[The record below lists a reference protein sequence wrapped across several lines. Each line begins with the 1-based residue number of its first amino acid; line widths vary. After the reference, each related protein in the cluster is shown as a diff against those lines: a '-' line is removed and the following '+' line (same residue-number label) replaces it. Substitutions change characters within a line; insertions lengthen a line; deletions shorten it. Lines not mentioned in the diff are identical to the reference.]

1 MKEISHIFWRNT
13 MKRTVCWQTLIA
25 FVLVLTVQTVLN
37 GQEATGKIIGT
48 VSDPQGA
55 VIPGA
60 KVTATSTGSQTS
72 QVSREAV
79 TDEDGNYQIPALPI
93 GTYRVTVERDG
104 FKKFV
109 SDGNKLQINQILRIE
124 SSLELGSPSESVD
137 VTGQAVAV
145 ETVNPTLGR
154 SVTSRPIL
162 DLPLNGRN
170 VLSLALLQPGVSEN
184 NSSDTGAGTFN
195 IGGGRADSVT
205 FLLDGGLNNNLLS
218 NRVVFN
224 PNPDTVAEFRILT
237 SNYTAEYG
245 RNAGGIIS
253 VVTKS
258 GTNDLSFSLF
268 EFLRNDALNA
278 NSFFNKRD
286 GLPRDVLKR
295 NQFGGT
301 VSGPIFFPRFGEG
314 GRKLLDGRNK
324 AFFFFSY
331 QGQRQISTT
340 TTSSVAVFTPA
351 ELGGDFSHSNSSR
364 TGPDTGVVAFLNANP
379 QYQANPALRAQG
391 IIDPLRINT
400 IARNYITAG
409 LIPTS
414 ASGRLK
420 SQGGATSNN
429 DEFTAKLDFNVRSKD
444 KLAITLGRTK
454 LDALNPFTY
463 ANVPGFPTSTGGVR
477 QFANIGYTSIFS
489 SSLINDFRFT
499 AQRDDQTQSVPTRD
513 LPSGTELGINI
524 ISDHPT
530 GPANLN
536 FGSGMG
542 IGFSVQGPTNL
553 INNTFNWQDT
563 VSMIKGNHSFKFGG
577 DYGAYQNNTV
587 YDFYVNGEFTFSG
600 SLAAGGIGSGNDLA
614 DFLLGQ
620 PDEYFQFGE
629 APSDIRSKSFS
640 LFFQDEW
647 RVRRNL
653 SVTLGLRYEYNQPKY
668 DTRGRSFSIVAGQKS
683 TRFPNAPR
691 GLLFPGDAGAPKGAN
706 FSDFNDFAPRF
717 GFAWDPFGDA
727 KTSIR
732 GGFGVFY
739 DVLKGED
746 NLQFNGQAPFFGFA
760 DLFMDTGPDAF
771 SDPFGNVGQTN
782 PFPSRPPAQ
791 NIDFDAAGF
800 LPFGGGG
807 VYFVD
812 PNLRTPYNYQYNLS
826 LQRELHK
833 DLIAEVA
840 YVGSASHGL
849 TALVDRNPFILGTF
863 HRVLNT
869 AQGNDDFSFS
879 YIDEFRNAGVGNYNS
894 LQVSL
899 TKGLSETRFL
909 GRTYFTLGYTWA
921 HSIDTASGFRNRNS
935 RVPTYNNGL
944 FRADSDFDI
953 RHRFTF
959 SGGWDLPFDRMWKSG
974 PSRLVQGWSIYPIFT
989 YRTGF
994 PLDVNG
1000 GLSRARNRPGP
1011 SAAGDSNLVHA
1022 NLTGPLTLLD
1032 PHNAATYNGRAGNY
1046 YFNPALFTNSNL
1058 GGSTCNPCVT
1068 NPALRT
1074 YGSLPRNAFRGPGRT
1089 NLDFSIAKM
1098 TPLWGERLKMEFR
1111 AEFFNV
1117 LNSVQF
1123 RDPSTSITSGTFGL
1137 VSTTYD
1143 PRIIQFGL
1151 KFLY

>member
-1 MKEISHIFWRNT
+1 
-13 MKRTVCWQTLIA
+13 MKRTLRLLTSMAAVA
-25 FVLVLTVQTVLN
+25 VVLTMQIVSN

-48 VSDPQGA
+48 VTDPQGA

-60 KVTATSTGSQTS
+60 KITATNTGNQTF

-79 TDEDGNYQIPALPI
+79 TDENGAYQIPALPI
-93 GTYRVTVERDG
+93 GTYRVTIERDG

-109 SDGNKLQINQILRIE
+109 SDGNKLQINQILRVE
-124 SSLELGSPSESVD
+124 ASLELGSPSEVVD

-154 SVTSRPIL
+154 SVTSRPIS

-170 VLSLALLQPGVSEN
+170 VLNLALLQPGVSEN

-258 GTNDLSFSLF
+258 GTNELSFSLF

-278 NSFFNKRD
+278 NSFFNNRD
-286 GLPRDVLKR
+286 GLPRDILKR
-295 NQFGGT
+295 HQFGGT
-301 VSGPIFFPRFGEG
+301 VSGPIFLPRLGEG
-314 GRKLLDGRNK
+314 GKTLWDGRNK

-331 QGQRQISTT
+331 QGQRQKSTT
-340 TTSSVAVFTPA
+340 TTSSITVFTPA
-351 ELGGDFSHSNSSR
+351 ELNGDFSHSNSTR
-364 TGPDTGVVAFLNANP
+364 TGPDTRIVSFLNANP
-379 QYQANPALRAQG
+379 QYQPNPALRAQG
-391 IIDPLRINT
+391 IIDPLRINSV
-400 IARNYITAG
+400 ARNYINAG

-414 ASGRLK
+414 ASGILK
-420 SQGGATSNN
+420 SQGAATSDN
-429 DEFTAKLDFNVRSKD
+429 DEYTAKLDFNIREKD

-454 LDALNPFTY
+454 LSAINPFSY
-463 ANVPGFPTSTGGVR
+463 ANVPGYPTVTGGVR

-499 AQRDDQTQSVPTRD
+499 AQRDDQTQSVPTRQ
-513 LPSGTELGINI
+513 LPNGPDLGINV

-530 GPANLN
+530 GPVNLN

-553 INNTFNWQDT
+553 INNTFNWSDT
-563 VSMIKGNHSFKFGG
+563 VSMIKGSHSFKFGG

-600 SLAAGGIGSGNDLA
+600 SAAAGGIGSGNDLA
-614 DFLLGQ
+614 DFLFGL

-640 LFFQDEW
+640 VFFQDEW
-647 RVRRNL
+647 RVRKNL
-653 SVTLGLRYEYNQPKY
+653 NLTLGVRYEYNQPKY
-668 DTRGRSFSIVAGQKS
+668 DTRGRSFSIVEGKKS
-683 TRFPNAPR
+683 TRFPNAPT
-691 GLLFPGDAGAPKGAN
+691 GLLFPGDADAPKGAN
-706 FSDFNDFAPRF
+706 FSDFNDLAPRF

-760 DLFMDTGPDAF
+760 DLFMEPGPDAF
-771 SDPFGNVGQTN
+771 SDPFGNVGQPN

-812 PNLRTPYNYQYNLS
+812 PHLRTPYNYQYNLS
-826 LQRELHK
+826 IQRELHK
-833 DLIAEVA
+833 DLIAEIS
-840 YVGSASHGL
+840 YVGSSSHGL

-869 AQGNDDFSFS
+869 SPGNDDFSFS
-879 YIDEFRNAGVGNYNS
+879 YIDEFRNAGAANYNS
-894 LQVSL
+894 MQLSL
-899 TKGLSETRFL
+899 TKGLSETAFL

-935 RVPTYNNGL
+935 RVPAYDNGL
-944 FRADSDFDI
+944 FRADSDYDI

-974 PSRLVQGWSIYPIFT
+974 PKALVQGWSIYPIFT

-994 PLDVNG
+994 PLDVNA

-1022 NLTGPLTLLD
+1022 NLTGPIVLLD
-1032 PHNAATYNGRAGNY
+1032 PHQSQTFGGRTGNY
-1046 YFNPALFTNSNL
+1046 YFNPAIFTNSNL

-1074 YGSLPRNAFRGPGRT
+1074 YGSLPRNAFRGPSRT
-1089 NLDFSIAKM
+1089 NLDFSIGKV
-1098 TPLWGERLKMEFR
+1098 TPLFGERLKMEFR
-1111 AEFFNV
+1111 AEFFNI

-1123 RDPSTSITSGTFGL
+1123 RDPSTSITAGTFGL

-1151 KFLY
+1151 KLLY